1 MWLHNLA
8 TEATDHITFLLVQ
21 PTITL
26 LRKVRRVASRGH
38 MVREKVEVEFWLVKI
53 LI

>member
-1 MWLHNLA
+1 MGLHNLA

-26 LRKVRRVASRGH
+26 LRKVRRVARGH